1 MAAPSIP
8 PDAVIRVSR
17 GNFDQSRFAE
27 VEQMTRDTGDY
38 LIPAIRQLDGLIG
51 YYAGAS
57 PSGSIV
63 HVSLWQ
69 SNDHADQMGG
79 LKEMIIDARRDSEAV
94 GVSFVPIINYS
105 IAWGTSAASETDE
118 RAVIRVAR
126 NGWDPARFD
135 QAAEIN
141 ERTSDLSDTRDPAAR
156 RADRVLCRCL
166 AHRLARERQHLAE
179 HSRRAAARQSQ
190 RDDRGR
196 PQRVLGHRGDVQPGR
211 QLPRRLEHLSV
222 PALGPVHQEDVV
234 TRVRPTGA
242 CTTGV
247 RSWAGAQG
255 YRLALA

>member
-38 LIPAIRQLDGLIG
+38 LIPAIRQLHGLIG

-94 GVSFVPIINYS
+94 GVRFVPIINYP
-105 IAWGTSAASETDE
+105 IAWETSAASETDE

-126 NGWDPARFD
+126 NDWDPARFD

-141 ERTSDLSDTRDPAAR
+141 ERTSDYLIPAIQ
-156 RADRVLCRCL
+156 
-166 AHRLARERQHLAE
+166 RLDGLIAFYAGV
-179 HSRRAAARQSQ
+179 S
-190 RDDRGR
+190 
-196 PQRVLGHRGDVQPGR
+196 
-211 QLPRRLEHLSV
+211 
-222 PALGPVHQEDVV
+222 
-234 TRVRPTGA
+234 PTGSLVNA
-242 CTTGV
+242 SIWQST
-247 RSWAGAQG
+247 ADAQQLDSLKEMIVDARNEFSAIEATFNPIVN
-255 YRLALA
+255 YPVVWSI

>member
-8 PDAVIRVSR
+8 PDAVVRVSR

-94 GVSFVPIINYS
+94 GVSFVPIIDYP
-105 IAWGTSAASETDE
+105 IAWETSAASETDE

-126 NGWDPARFD
+126 NDWDPARFD

-141 ERTSDLSDTRDPAAR
+141 ERTSDYLIPAIQ
-156 RADRVLCRCL
+156 
-166 AHRLARERQHLAE
+166 RLDGLIAFYAGV
-179 HSRRAAARQSQ
+179 S
-190 RDDRGR
+190 
-196 PQRVLGHRGDVQPGR
+196 
-211 QLPRRLEHLSV
+211 
-222 PALGPVHQEDVV
+222 
-234 TRVRPTGA
+234 PTGSLVNA
-242 CTTGV
+242 SIWQST
-247 RSWAGAQG
+247 ADAQQLDNLKEMIVDARNEFSAIEATFNPIVN
-255 YRLALA
+255 YPVVWSI